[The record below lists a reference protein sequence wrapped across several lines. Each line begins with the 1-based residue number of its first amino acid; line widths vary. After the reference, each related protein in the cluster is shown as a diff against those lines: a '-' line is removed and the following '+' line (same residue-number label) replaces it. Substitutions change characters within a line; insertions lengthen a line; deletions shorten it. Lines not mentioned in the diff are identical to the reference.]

1 MQWKKHFFCTAEFFF
16 FFFRISSEN
25 DDAKNDRYT
34 KKQKTKQKT
43 PIIVYLYSRHNFKE
57 FLKRMVNVTSNFIQS
72 EHADRVGSGD
82 HPITC
87 VTLTSAIHWST
98 RRSRRLRVMP
108 PFCKITLWKS
118 ATLNLE
124 PESSGGKTFSS
135 EQTKMERCLE
145 FKFGFSVSAISV
157 SSLTLM
163 KVERREK

>member
-1 MQWKKHFFCTAEFFF
+1 MTTRKKIAT
-16 FFFRISSEN
+16 R
-25 DDAKNDRYT
+25 KN
-34 KKQKTKQKT
+34 QN
-43 PIIVYLYSRHNFKE
+43 IIVYIYSRHNFKE

-124 PESSGGKTFSS
+124 PESSGGKKIQQ
-135 EQTKMERCLE
+135 QTKMERSLE

-157 SSLTLM
+157 SPLPPYESRKKRKINTMRKFGLTSNPSL
-163 KVERREK
+163 